1 MILRISF
8 EEIRAVNSA
17 VERMLGGPL
26 TGRVVAPPKA
36 LAELEVHLPLRGD
49 ISIETLSE
57 QTRLLSAVDAVVA
70 HLKRRMDAII
80 MDQYVGSDD
89 AVNAYFD
96 YANVLALRGRLER
109 VGREMSALIDV
120 MLDGPPSQDDA
131 DRIDFPD

>member
-26 TGRVVAPPKA
+26 AGRVVAPPEA
-36 LAELEVHLPLRGD
+36 LAELEGYVPLEGD
-49 ISIETLSE
+49 LSIETLGQ
-57 QTRLLSAVDAVVA
+57 QTRLLSAVDTVVA

-80 MDQYVGSDD
+80 VDQYVGSDD

-96 YANVLALRGRLER
+96 YANVLTLRARLEQ
-109 VGREMSALIDV
+109 VGREMAALITV
-120 MLDGPPSQDDA
+120 MLDAAPSKEHA